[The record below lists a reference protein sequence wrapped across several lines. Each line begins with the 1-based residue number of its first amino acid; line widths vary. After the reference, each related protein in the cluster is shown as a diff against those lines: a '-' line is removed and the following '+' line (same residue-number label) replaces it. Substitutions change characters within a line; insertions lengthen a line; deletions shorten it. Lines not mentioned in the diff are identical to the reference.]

1 MTLANNNKTHM
12 RKMALNGNA
21 AMIGDCSEFRRSR
34 SVSTIRYI
42 YIKFAVNKL
51 KQRKTQDFS
60 QSIIIQESLNVVK
73 EMLQRSSKF

>member
-12 RKMALNGNA
+12 RKMALNGNAA

-42 YIKFAVNKL
+42 FIKFAVNKL

-60 QSIIIQESLNVVK
+60 QSIIIQES
-73 EMLQRSSKF
+73 